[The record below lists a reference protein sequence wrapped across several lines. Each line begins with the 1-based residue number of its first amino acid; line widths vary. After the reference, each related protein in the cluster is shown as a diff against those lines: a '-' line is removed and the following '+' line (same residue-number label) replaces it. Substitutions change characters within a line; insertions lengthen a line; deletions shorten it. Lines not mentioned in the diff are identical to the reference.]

1 MSSFLMK
8 LPPHQHGKYE
18 TKYTF
23 FILSAAMLPAILFSI
38 FYYGYRMLFAY
49 ILTMGVC
56 SFTEWVYES
65 IKYKKDYLERFLE
78 FKGSVTAAL
87 IVMTL
92 PPILPYYVYVVAAL
106 IASIIAKQ
114 LFGGFGRNVYNPAIT
129 GRIAVLVGYSS
140 LMSTFYLPTSNILE
154 NGLFNITTVPIDAI
168 SMATTLTAA
177 KETVASGGTLPI
189 LMTDTWLPSFLGFIP
204 GAAGEV
210 SALALLIG
218 GALILITRIGAWRIP
233 FACLTTFLVLA
244 TVFWYFNQGY
254 VLDPITQVLSGGII
268 LGSFFMATDFVTSPL
283 YSKGKII
290 FGIGCGA
297 LAIMIRIFSSY
308 PEGIGFSILLMNSLV
323 PLIDRYTK
331 PRSFGG

>member
-1 MSSFLMK
+1 MNNYLMK

-18 TKYTF
+18 TKYAF
-23 FILSAAMLPAILFSI
+23 FVLSAAMLPPIFFSL
-38 FYYGYRMLFAY
+38 FYYGYRLLFAY
-49 ILTMGVC
+49 IITMTVC
-56 SFTEWVYES
+56 ITSEWIYES
-65 IKYKKDYLERFLE
+65 VKYKKNYLERLLE
-78 FKGSVTAAL
+78 FKGSVTGAL

-92 PPILPYYVYVVAAL
+92 PPILPYYIYVVAAL
-106 IASIIAKQ
+106 IASMIAKQ
-114 LFGGFGRNVYNPAIT
+114 LFGGFGRNVYNPALT

-140 LMSTFYLPTSNILE
+140 YMSTFYLPTSNIFE
-154 NGLFNITTVPIDAI
+154 NGLFNITTVPIDSI

-177 KETVASGGTLPI
+177 KELVAKGETLPI
-189 LMTDTWLPSFLGFIP
+189 LMTDIWLPSFLGFIP

-218 GALILITRIGAWRIP
+218 GAFILVTRVGSWRIP
-233 FACLTTFLVLA
+233 FACLTTFFILA
-244 TVFWYFNQGY
+244 SIFWYFNQGY
-254 VLDPITQVLSGGII
+254 VLDPITQILSGGIL
-268 LGSFFMATDFVTSPL
+268 LGAIFMATDFVTSPL